1 MNFIFIIKGTITT
14 IRKSKLITNSNKMNT
29 ELIAELKT
37 LYRDGFLMTPRGKKH
52 LQMAIAF
59 KREWVATK
67 SKSNVQFNTACVDTT
82 PFGEDFKSKLSKIE
96 IIPIGINNCCHQ
108 NADFFSNETDFERR
122 TGWNMT
128 ACPCGKFCTLELH
141 SINVGEDGVQY
152 DFTKDFNDETEKYF
166 IVIDKESVMP
176 DTVVR
181 LMGDKAMYM
190 NKGCR
195 CPVNWEKKFCKPN
208 GMVKTSE
215 EDLLNRI
222 SFLENVTIYC

>member
-1 MNFIFIIKGTITT
+1 MNFIFKMKDTITT
-14 IRKSKLITNSNKMNT
+14 NSNLNLKSINKMNA

-52 LQMAIAF
+52 LQMAVAF
-59 KREWVATK
+59 KKEWEATK
-67 SKSNVQFNTACVDTT
+67 SQTNFQFNTECVDTS
-82 PFGEDFKSKLSKIE
+82 PFGEEFKSRLSKIT

-108 NADFFSNETDFERR
+108 NADFFSNETDFGRR

-128 ACPCGKFCTLELH
+128 ACRCGKFYTLELH

-152 DFTKDFNDETEKYF
+152 DFTKDFNEETQKYF
-166 IVIDKESVMP
+166 LAINKESVMP

-181 LMGDKAMYM
+181 LMGQKNLMM

-195 CPVNWEKKFCKPN
+195 CPINWEKKNKNAFD
-208 GMVKTSE
+208 KTSE
-215 EDLLNRI
+215 EDMLRRI
-222 SFLENVTIYC
+222 NFLENARIYC